1 MVTVLPAMFSLLNS
15 PVMRRPLLLAFELR
29 PIYSSHSRLAQVYI
43 CMLPALVNIIMCCQE
58 CTNIK
63 PDKIMM

>member
-29 PIYSSHSRLAQVYI
+29 PIYSGHSRLPQVY
-43 CMLPALVNIIMCCQE
+43 MHVASPSQYNTHE
-58 CTNIK
+58 Y
-63 PDKIMM
+63 KIM